1 MAPKNRSNLRWI
13 DLSEAEKKE
22 VIRIRNVQNCKK
34 NRKKWKQSDEEIQQL
49 YDSNE
54 ARIKELERLV
64 EQFSKELEGHSSSSS
79 SSSAKKSR

>member
-1 MAPKNRSNLRWI
+1 MAPKTKSSLRWI

-49 YDSNE
+49 YESNE
-54 ARIKELERLV
+54 NRIKQLEKLV

-79 SSSAKKSR
+79 SSGKKSR